1 MFAIGNINISNRV
14 LAAPL
19 AGVSDRAFRIIA
31 KSFGC
36 GMVYSEMISDMGLV
50 YNQQKT
56 RRLADTTEEEPP
68 VAIQIFGSQV
78 EPMVK
83 AALIVEAMG
92 AKIIDIN
99 MGCPTPKIVKSGEGA
114 ALMMDIPRSREII
127 RAVVRAVR
135 VPVTVKMRKGWDDN
149 HITCLALARVAEE
162 EGAAAVTLHPR
173 TRAQFFSGQADWEII
188 TRVKQ
193 ALTIPVIGNGDIW
206 SARDAVRMI
215 ETTGCDAVM
224 IGRAGMGNPFIFR
237 ETVELLENGK
247 IIASPDPSE
256 RMRIA
261 LKHLDLA
268 CRFKGEKT
276 AVREMRKHLSW
287 YIKGMPG
294 AARIREE
301 LNRAVTREEMVDI
314 IAGKFNADSADLI

>member
-1 MFAIGNINISNRV
+1 MFAIGNVIISNRV

-36 GMVYSEMISDMGLV
+36 GLVFTEMVSDMGLV
-50 YNQQKT
+50 YGQEKT
-56 RRLADTTEEEPP
+56 RRLADTSGEIPP
-68 VAIQIFGSQV
+68 VAVQIFGSQAD
-78 EPMVK
+78 PMVK

-127 RAVVRAVR
+127 REVAAAVQI
-135 VPVTVKMRKGWDDN
+135 PVTVKMRKGWDEN
-149 HITCLALARVAEE
+149 HITCLELAQAAEE
-162 EGAAAVTLHPR
+162 EGAAAVTVHPR
-173 TRAQFFSGQADWEII
+173 TRAQFFSGQADWEMI

-193 ALTIPVIGNGDIW
+193 RLTIPVIGNGDIW
-206 SARDAVRMI
+206 SARDALRML

-237 ETVELLENGK
+237 ETIELLEKGNL
-247 IIASPDPSE
+247 IPTPDPGE
-256 RMRIA
+256 RMSIA

-268 CRFKGEKT
+268 CQFKGEKV

-301 LNRAVTREEMVDI
+301 LNRAVSREEMKQI
-314 IAGKFNADSADLI
+314 ISGKFMR

>member
-1 MFAIGNINISNRV
+1 MFAIGNLKISNPV

-19 AGVSDRAFRIIA
+19 AGISDRAFRIIV

-36 GMVYSEMISDMGLV
+36 GLVFTEMVSDMGLV
-50 YNQQKT
+50 YGQEKT
-56 RRLADTTEEEPP
+56 RRLADTTGEVPP
-68 VAIQIFGSQV
+68 VAVQIFGSQV

-83 AALIVEAMG
+83 AALIVESMG

-99 MGCPTPKIVKSGEGA
+99 MGCPTPKIVKSREGA

-127 RAVVRAVR
+127 REVVRAVR
-135 VPVTVKMRKGWDDN
+135 VPVTVKMRKGWDEN
-149 HITCLALARVAEE
+149 NITCLELARTAEE
-162 EGAAAVTLHPR
+162 EGAAAVTIHPR
-173 TRAQFFSGQADWEII
+173 TRSQFFSGQADWTMI

-193 ALTIPVIGNGDIW
+193 ELTIPVIGNGDIW
-206 SARDAVRMI
+206 TAQDAVRMM

-247 IIASPDPSE
+247 TVSPPDSRE

-268 CRFKGEKT
+268 CQFKGEKV

-301 LNRAVTREEMVDI
+301 LNRAVTKEEMVDI
-314 IAGKFNADSADLI
+314 IGAKFN